1 MEVVI
6 VRGDGKITVTATG
19 MIDEEGADRL
29 KATFD
34 QVLGSTLPPVVVL
47 DLRGTQHIGSSGIG
61 KILLFYKNLSIKN
74 SRLEV
79 INLNHGLHEL
89 FRELK
94 LDTLFTV
101 SGV

>member
-1 MEVVI
+1 MEVTV
-6 VRGDGKITVTATG
+6 VRGEGRLTVTVAG

-29 KATFD
+29 KETFD
-34 QVLGSTLPPVVVL
+34 QVLGTTLLPVVVL

-79 INLNHGLHEL
+79 INLNPGLHEP

-94 LDTLFTV
+94 LDTLFAV

>member
-1 MEVVI
+1 MEVTV
-6 VRGDGKITVTATG
+6 VRGEGRLTVTVAG

-29 KATFD
+29 KETFD
-34 QVLGSTLPPVVVL
+34 QVLGTTLLPVVVL

-79 INLNHGLHEL
+79 INLNPGLHEL

-94 LDTLFTV
+94 LDTLFAV